1 MDLYAEI
8 KNFSFYENSGA
19 VYINTKV
26 IEKRVCQLPHT
37 HKTKFEAIQVGEII
51 SVKIDREKI
60 KNDGKT
66 TLAEI
71 VNLLLNRFLI
81 LKITDWEPAVQ
92 AYSNKSTPK
101 FILSTAEQC
110 DILQEK

>member
-8 KNFSFYENSGA
+8 KNFSFYENSGS

-26 IEKRVCQLPHT
+26 IEKRICQLPHN
-37 HKTKFEAIQVGEII
+37 HKTKFEAVQVGEII
-51 SVKIDREKI
+51 SVKIDRERI
-60 KNDGKT
+60 KEDGKT
-66 TLAEI
+66 SLEQI

-81 LKITDWEPAVQ
+81 LKIIDWEPALQ
-92 AYSNKSTPK
+92 AYNNKSSPK

-110 DILQEK
+110 GILQAK